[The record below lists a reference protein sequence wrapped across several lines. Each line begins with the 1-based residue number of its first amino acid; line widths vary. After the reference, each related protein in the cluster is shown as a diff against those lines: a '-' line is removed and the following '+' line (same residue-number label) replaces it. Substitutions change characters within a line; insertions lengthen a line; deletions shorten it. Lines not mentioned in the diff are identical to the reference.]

1 MQCSYMIIDCIV
13 YYRMNGSTPLQE
25 AVNNKISAAVW
36 TYINEYKVD
45 TSQYDEVKY
54 LS

>member
-1 MQCSYMIIDCIV
+1 M
-13 YYRMNGSTPLQE
+13 TPLQE
-25 AVNNKISAAVW
+25 VVDNSRSAAVW
-36 TYINEYKVD
+36 TFINKYKVD